1 MSDIS
6 TNLNTAPYFDDYL
19 ENKKFYKVLF
29 KPSTPVQARELSQLQ
44 TILQKQISRFG
55 SHVFKDGSIV
65 DGVNPKIVKDSH
77 VIRIRNS
84 FVNNN
89 VVDLEKIY
97 NSSNNLLLTS
107 QSSDVEAKII
117 FFRDGSQAEAPN
129 TKRLY
134 VVYNNDDD
142 SNVKT
147 SVGNVSVITNSNTVT
162 GTGTSFTNYEVGD
175 YMTLFETPFKR
186 KVSFQAKINNIANNT
201 SLTLNRKISFT
212 NNSISSNNFTIH
224 RNLTTFGVLGTESSP
239 EILNVVERTVRNQQS
254 NTVNTAVTSNTF
266 ILDFSVANTE
276 TLNVYLNEEQQ
287 TDTVDYTAN
296 STAVVMKFNLT
307 DDDRLNFVEALN
319 TTKFSGLQCFKTG
332 SILTSE
338 RATVASNEE
347 GIVYHKGQFLN
358 IDPGFVVVSDNIE
371 DANNAIVAID
381 SNESVVT
388 FKSDS
393 SLLDNSAGFN
403 NEVSPGADRLKLD
416 PLMVSANTSNLVN
429 QNAVA
434 VLINFNEDG
443 NVLQENRDPQYNILG
458 EQLASRKSD
467 TSGSFTVKR
476 FVTDTEAISSNNEL
490 IDIIVEQGIGYVN
503 GYRVETLSPL
513 KESIVRGTNTQ
524 QREDFELPINFGN
537 YIRVN
542 EFNGSF
548 APYDRVTFVHNGANA
563 GYFPASNSTFLTS
576 LSGFIPSSANNVGRA
591 YVKSV
596 ELESGTAG
604 SRNAV
609 YRIHLFGLEQSAN
622 DSISNARTI
631 VTNDTVK
638 GGADIILNSS
648 NNAVISNS
656 EDLSFDTF
664 GEKAVRSYTDST
676 NTFDNNFVVRKFA
689 SVTDTLNAN
698 GFVVIDV
705 DDETDLSGNNSI
717 GSYTTSEVNN
727 IILTNVGSEI
737 SCNSLGTTTASGN
750 VITLA
755 AGFSANIHVGDIVQ
769 IDSGNKTIVTK
780 INSSTEIQTKD
791 VNSDTSGTLKK
802 IIPVGK
808 TIAVDSAMVT
818 TSQTDNTLNIK
829 IPVLN
834 NSNFTGSTS
843 VRASYDFNG
852 RNYKPFTKDIK
863 KNLYRRINTAN
874 NSANSIGPWDLGVVD
889 IHKITGIWFIPNEND
904 GSSNNTFTDDFLTES
919 SNKVNGGF
927 FQFNSGQRDHFY
939 DYGSL
944 SLTNKGRY
952 KNLVSSNT
960 TIIVRMDAFTVDN
973 NDGEGYFTVDSYPT
987 TTSTTAN
994 TTTIKFEEIP
1004 TYISSTDRKISLR
1017 DFIDYRPRFNNK
1029 ENANFITGVAN
1040 TSIIN
1045 STNIK
1050 DKDSAKSSGNSKNS
1064 FLIFKNDTEFVSDYK
1079 INTSK
1084 KAEVYI
1090 TEKANIAV
1098 SVSNT
1103 INSPAP
1109 EVQGAMK
1116 VASVDIAPFP
1126 SLTRDEASTARN
1138 IYSSGKLKDEK
1149 TEFDVVP
1156 YRNGINQF
1164 NIRRYT
1170 MKDIGTLDER
1180 ITNLEYYTSLNALES
1195 DTFNKQFKNDNGIE
1209 RFKNGIF
1216 VEPFASHQFGD
1227 TLNNEYRASIDQAK
1241 KHLRPSFKEILIN
1254 NFTPVIESGNI
1265 SVYGP
1270 RIMYNYS
1277 EVDFIKQDKATKV
1290 RPAAPVEIKFD
1301 GELHL
1306 MPEYDAGTDEINV
1319 GRVIVN
1325 PDEEVPDVQE
1335 GTVTKWGSW
1344 RTSTTGRRTSGIN
1357 GRGTFVTTSRRQT
1370 GTQTTTTVV
1379 EGEESLGERITN
1391 VTATPFIRDLAIS
1404 FTAHG
1409 LRPKQQHSIFFNG
1422 VNVDEHVSPGGGV
1435 VPLPIL
1441 QIPSVRDKIKDNLN
1455 SSVFTQYMN
1464 YVNNRRAELGEPI
1477 PSNRPV
1483 RSPRA
1488 ILATSTDLSTNA
1500 RRFAPKGF
1508 PVISNRNGSAS
1519 GTFFVPKQ
1527 TFLQGDREF
1536 LIADVQDLETE
1547 SDAILSSASKTFYSN
1562 RIGVERSELIKR
1574 TFDVQTTTKRVRRG
1588 TSSTEFVPTPVRTRP
1603 SRDPIAQ
1610 TFYVRGDATE
1620 ADGVFVSSID
1630 LFFRRKSS
1638 KNPINVYITT
1648 QNNGYPNPDEVFTAT
1663 QVTLNPA
1670 DVNVSD
1676 DASVPTTFTF
1686 NYPVFLQKD
1695 RGYAFVV
1702 KPFAGDPDYDVYFS
1716 QLGGTDITTGTSVNS
1731 QPYSGVAFLGANED
1745 TWSALQDE
1753 DIKFTL
1759 RRALFSTGSARVR
1772 MVPRNFDRGEFEDFA
1787 FVNNRSNVEVG
1798 DYVFGMTSANTDPD
1812 LTVANVNTSIFGIVS
1827 HIDDINNE
1835 IRLAPTTGN
1844 LTDSSTKVFTE
1855 TRLNGTTVNTDK
1867 YKIAIYRPED
1877 SLLDTETIDINK
1889 FVGTSFMSLVDHE
1902 YSTIVTQF
1910 TTGIFKNSSIDFEH
1924 EYNISNTS
1932 SISFPVPNEDEYEY
1946 TDNPLVLRSRTNE
1959 VLKLGSATGN
1969 SSFFVNIDLTNKTD
1983 KTSPFVDMRR
1993 SLVSAVGNLTIP
2005 SDDSANNF
2013 IDGTSVSSLESA
2025 SIYSEIFSGLGET
2038 NVRYISRTITLADG
2052 QDAED
2057 MRVLVS
2063 AFKPPRAKIYVFG
2076 RFVNQYD
2083 NLEDTLFTPLKDLTP
2098 EVNSSRNDRSD
2109 IKEFEFRMFN
2119 RDEINATEWVKV
2131 FNDATGADYAFKH
2144 TNKYTANSLIATD
2157 PTTGI
2162 AEYFRGGTTYKT
2174 YKQFQL
2180 KIVTYASIDSPAGF
2194 GNKNSSNPALVE
2206 NVRAIAL
2213 QV

>member
-1 MSDIS
+1 MSDIN

-29 KPSTPVQARELSQLQ
+29 KPSTAVQARELSQIQ

-65 DGVNPKIVKDSH
+65 DGVNPKVVQQAH
-77 VIRIRNS
+77 VVRLRNAY
-84 FVNNN
+84 VNNN
-89 VVDLEKIY
+89 VVDLEQIY

-117 FFRDGSQAEAPN
+117 FYRDGSQAEAPN

-134 VVYNNDDD
+134 VVYSNVDE

-147 SVGNVSVITNSNTVT
+147 SVGNVSVTINSNTVT
-162 GTGTSFTNYEVGD
+162 GTGTSFTNYAVGD

-186 KVSFQAKINNIANNT
+186 KATFQAKIDNIANNT
-201 SLTLNRKISFT
+201 SLTLNRRLSFSNT
-212 NNSISSNNFTIH
+212 SISSNNFTIH

-239 EILNVVERTVRNQQS
+239 EILNVVERTVRNTQA

-266 ILDFSVANTE
+266 ILDFSVANTQ
-276 TLNVYLNEEQQ
+276 TLNVYVNNEQQ

-296 STAVVMKFNLT
+296 TTAVVLKYNLDN
-307 DDDRLNFVEALN
+307 DDKINFVEALN
-319 TTKFSGLQCFKTG
+319 TTKFSGLQCYKTG
-332 SILTSE
+332 AISTSE

-347 GIVYHKGQFLN
+347 GVVYHKGQFLN
-358 IDPGFVVVSDNIE
+358 IDSGFVVVSDNLE

-381 SNESVVT
+381 SNESIVT
-388 FKSDS
+388 YKSDS

-476 FVTDTEAISSNNEL
+476 FVTDTEAVSSNNEL
-490 IDIIVEQGIGYVN
+490 IDIIVEPGIGYVN
-503 GYRVETLSPL
+503 GYKVETLSPL
-513 KESIVRGTNTQ
+513 KESVVRGTNTQ

-537 YIRVN
+537 YIRVK

-548 APYDRVTFVHNGANA
+548 APYDRVTFVHNGANQ

-576 LSGFIPSSANNVGRA
+576 LSGFIPSSANNVGKA

-596 ELESGTAG
+596 ELESGTPG
-604 SRNAV
+604 TFDAV

-638 GGADIILNSS
+638 GGADIILNAS
-648 NNAVISNS
+648 NNAVISKS
-656 EDLSFDTF
+656 EDIAFDTF
-664 GEKAVRSYTDST
+664 GENAIRSYTDST
-676 NTFDNNFVVRKFA
+676 NTYDNNFVVRKFA
-689 SVTDTLNAN
+689 SVSDTLNAN
-698 GFVVIDV
+698 GFLVVDV
-705 DDETDLSGNNSI
+705 DDETDLTGNNSI

-727 IILTNVGSEI
+727 IILTNTGSEI
-737 SCNSLGTTTASGN
+737 SCDSTGTSSSTGN
-750 VITLA
+750 VITLS
-755 AGFSANIHVGDIVQ
+755 AGFSANIHVGDFVRIGSD
-769 IDSGNKTIVTK
+769 ISIVTK
-780 INSSTEIQTKD
+780 INSATEIQTKD
-791 VNSDTSGTLKK
+791 SMNSASGTLEKVF
-802 IIPVGK
+802 PVNK
-808 TIAVDSAMVT
+808 TIAVDPAMVT
-818 TSQTDNTLNIK
+818 TSQADNTLNIK
-829 IPVLN
+829 IPILN
-834 NSNFTGSTS
+834 NSNFSGSTS
-843 VRASYDFNG
+843 VRASYEFNG
-852 RNYKPFTKDIK
+852 RNYKPFS
-863 KNLYRRINTAN
+863 KNIRKNVYRRINTAN

-889 IHKITGIWFIPNEND
+889 VHKVTGIWMIPNAND
-904 GSSNNTFTDDFLTES
+904 GSSNNTFTEDYLTES
-919 SNKVNGGF
+919 SNRVNGGF
-927 FQFNSGQRDHFY
+927 FDFDSGQRDHFY
-939 DYGSL
+939 DYASL

-960 TIIVRMDAFTVDN
+960 TIIVQMDVFTVDN

-1004 TYISSTDRKISLR
+1004 TYISSTDLKISLR

-1029 ENANFITGVAN
+1029 ENINLLTGVAN
-1040 TSIIN
+1040 TSIVN
-1045 STNIK
+1045 STNNK
-1050 DKDSAKSSGNSKNS
+1050 DKDSAKGSGNSKNS

-1079 INTSK
+1079 TNTPK
-1084 KAEVYI
+1084 RAEVYM
-1090 TEKANIAV
+1090 TEKATLSV
-1098 SVSNT
+1098 SVANNL
-1103 INSPAP
+1103 NSPPP
-1109 EVQGAMK
+1109 EVEGAMK
-1116 VASVDIAPFP
+1116 VATIDIAPFP
-1126 SLTRDEASTARN
+1126 SLTREEASLAKN
-1138 IYSSGKLKDEK
+1138 IYSSGKLRDRK
-1149 TEFDVVP
+1149 TEFNVIP
-1156 YRNGINQF
+1156 YKNNIDQF

-1170 MKDIGTLDER
+1170 MKDIGTLDQR
-1180 ITNLEYYTSLNALES
+1180 ITNIEYYTSLNALES

-1216 VEPFASHQFGD
+1216 VEPFSSHQFGD
-1227 TLNNEYRASIDQAK
+1227 TLDNEYRACIDERRE
-1241 KHLRPSFKEILIN
+1241 HLRPSFKEILVN
-1254 NFTPVIESGNI
+1254 NFTPEIVSGNI
-1265 SVYGP
+1265 SVFGP

-1277 EVDFIKQDKATKV
+1277 EVDYIKQDKATKI
-1290 RPAAPVEIKFD
+1290 RPAAPVEIKFV
-1301 GELHL
+1301 GEVKLF
-1306 MPEYDAGTDEINV
+1306 PEYDAGTDETNI
-1319 GRVIVN
+1319 GRVIIN
-1325 PDEEVPDVQE
+1325 PDEERPDVQE
-1335 GTVTKWGSW
+1335 GTVTTWGPW
-1344 RTSTTGRRTSGIN
+1344 TTTRSRNIFFAGGVNGI
-1357 GRGTFVTTSRRQT
+1357 R
-1370 GTQTTTTVV
+1370 TTTTRSRSGTAVTTRVV

-1391 VTATPFIRDLAIS
+1391 VTATPYIRELAIA
-1404 FTAHG
+1404 FVATG
-1409 LRPKQQHSIFFNG
+1409 LRPRQQHSIFFNG
-1422 VNVDEHVSPGGGV
+1422 VNVDEHVGPGSRPRYR
-1435 VPLPIL
+1435 PLPVFSATAKSKL
-1441 QIPSVRDKIKDNLN
+1441 RHNNSVYF
-1455 SSVFTQYMN
+1455 SYMN
-1464 YVNNRRAELGEPI
+1464 FLNNRRAELGESAPTG
-1477 PSNRPV
+1477 RPV
-1483 RSPRA
+1483 RLADP
-1488 ILATSTDLSTNA
+1488 IIATSTDIAPLI
-1500 RRFAPKGF
+1500 RRFGPKGT
-1508 PVISNRNGSAS
+1508 PIITNKDGTAS
-1519 GTFFVPKQ
+1519 GVFYVPKQ

-1547 SDAILSSASKTFYSN
+1547 SDAILSSATKTFYSN
-1562 RIGVERSELIKR
+1562 RIGVERAEMVRR
-1574 TFDVQTTTKRVRRG
+1574 TFDVEVTRQRLNRSG
-1588 TSSTEFVPTPVRTRP
+1588 RTRVTEAQVRP
-1603 SRDPIAQ
+1603 NRDPIAQ
-1610 TFYVRGDATE
+1610 TFYIREDETDV
-1620 ADGVFVSSID
+1620 DGIFVSSID
-1630 LFFRRKSS
+1630 LYFKRKST
-1638 KNPINVYITT
+1638 KNPIQVYITT
-1648 QNNGYPNPDEVFTAT
+1648 QKNGYPNSDKIFGAT
-1663 QVTLNPA
+1663 KVTLNPA
-1670 DVNVSD
+1670 DVNISD

-1686 NYPVFLQKD
+1686 NYPVFLSKG
-1695 RGYAFVV
+1695 RGYAFVI

-1716 QLGGTDITTGTSVNS
+1716 QLGGTDITTGSAVNS
-1731 QPYSGVAFLGANED
+1731 QPYTGVAFLGANED

-1759 RRALFSTGSARVR
+1759 RRALFSTGSATVR
-1772 MVPRNFDRGEFEDFA
+1772 MVPRNFDRGEFENFI
-1787 FVNNRSNVEVG
+1787 FVNNKSTIEVG

-1812 LTVANVNTSIFGIVS
+1812 LTVANVNTSIFGVVS
-1827 HIDDINNE
+1827 DIDNINSQ

-1844 LTDSSTKVFTE
+1844 LTDSSTKVFTD
-1855 TRLNGTTVNTDK
+1855 TRLNGTTFNTNK
-1867 YKIAIYRPED
+1867 YKIAVYRPDD
-1877 SLLDTETIDINK
+1877 SLTDLETLKIDK
-1889 FVGTSFMSLVDHE
+1889 FVGTSFMSLIDHE

-1910 TTGIFKNSSIDFEH
+1910 TSGVHKNSSIDFEH

-1969 SSFFVNIDLTNKTD
+1969 SSFLVNIDMTNRTD

-2005 SDDSANNF
+2005 ADDIANNF
-2013 IDGTSVSSLESA
+2013 IDGTSVSTLESA
-2025 SIYSEIFSGLGET
+2025 SIYSEIFPGLGET
-2038 NVRYISRTITLADG
+2038 NVRYISRLITLADG

-2076 RFVNQYD
+2076 RFINQYD
-2083 NLEDTLFTPLKDLTP
+2083 NLDDVLFTPLLDLTP
-2098 EVNSSRNDRSD
+2098 ELNSSRNDRND

-2131 FNDATGADYAFKH
+2131 FNDATGSDYAFKH

-2162 AEYFRGGTTYKT
+2162 AEYDRGGTTYKT

-2180 KIVTYASIDSPAGF
+2180 KIVTYASIDSPVGF
-2194 GNKNSSNPALVE
+2194 GTKNSSNPALIE